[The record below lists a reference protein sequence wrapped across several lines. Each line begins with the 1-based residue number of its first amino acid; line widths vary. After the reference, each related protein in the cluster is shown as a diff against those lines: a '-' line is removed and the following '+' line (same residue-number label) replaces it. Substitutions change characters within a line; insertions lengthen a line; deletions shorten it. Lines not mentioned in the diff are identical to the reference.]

1 MKTFGPAHL
10 TTLAGLTFAIW
21 ALVATGRRLGGTSRR
36 QFERGVAG
44 AVVTFWVAFALWDAV
59 SGQFSARSS
68 LPLQLCD
75 FVALAAAAAF
85 VSHKRWLH
93 SVAYFWGL
101 ALSTQALLTPDVAGG
116 PGSLGFIAF
125 FLYHAFV
132 VGAGVYVVAVHGF
145 RPSGRDLVVAI
156 ALGMAWAAATFA
168 LDLVTGWNYGY
179 LGRNT
184 PGRPTLIDYLGP
196 WPQRALLM
204 VMLGAGA
211 MVLLWLPWLLF
222 RRGRPRPT

>member
-1 MKTFGPAHL
+1 MGRGLRTVLGSIVPAPPAL
-10 TTLAGLTFAIW
+10 RLRGASGSGRVRESQ
-21 ALVATGRRLGGTSRR
+21 ALVALRCLLLGPGALHAGPPDSRRGRR
-36 QFERGVAG
+36 
-44 AVVTFWVAFALWDAV
+44 
-59 SGQFSARSS
+59 
-68 LPLQLCD
+68 
-75 FVALAAAAAF
+75 
-85 VSHKRWLH
+85 
-93 SVAYFWGL
+93 
-101 ALSTQALLTPDVAGG
+101 